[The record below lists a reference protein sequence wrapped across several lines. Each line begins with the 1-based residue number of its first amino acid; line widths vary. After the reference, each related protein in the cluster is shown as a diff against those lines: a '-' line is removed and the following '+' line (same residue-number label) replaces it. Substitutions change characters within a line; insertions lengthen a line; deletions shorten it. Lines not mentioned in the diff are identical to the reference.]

1 MKTPHVLSVAA
12 LALFLASGS
21 EANPML
27 PGADQDLDGISLPSA
42 EARGDRGEKGPKEKD
57 PKPEPEPEPQPE
69 PEPEPDPEPIP
80 GGAQYQLAEVDDFDP
95 LWRFTV
101 SGNHVLL
108 QTDPSITS
116 WGTDYWS
123 YWSDPYA
130 FHDGV
135 VDYTV
140 GLTHTTYVF
149 TPLGDDR
156 YDVTKTLVV
165 QPYNGGGPTT
175 TVTHPGIYGPVN

>member
-12 LALFLASGS
+12 LALFLVAGC
-21 EANPML
+21 EANPTL
-27 PGADQDLDGISLPSA
+27 PGADQDLDGISLPAA
-42 EARGDRGEKGPKEKD
+42 EGRGDRGGKGVKKKSPE
-57 PKPEPEPEPQPE
+57 PEPEPEPEPQPN
-69 PEPEPDPEPIP
+69 PS
-80 GGAQYQLAEVDDFDP
+80 GAVFQLAEVDDFDP
-95 LWRFTV
+95 LWKFTV

-116 WGTDYWS
+116 WGTDYWG

-130 FHDGV
+130 FQGGV

-156 YDVTKTLVV
+156 YDVTKTVVV